1 MISYLCRA
9 LRLSQ
14 IVLNVGAA
22 AAVAGFFADFAVGGG
37 LVGLAFFGLFNVKV
51 SVKVSGKVSSG
62 TTPFADS
69 GRATRFLQLSI
80 VRGLVSGDEGDLT
93 QSDTIGVQCCQFK
106 LLQNSS

>member
-62 TTPFADS
+62 TTPFADP
-69 GRATRFLQLSI
+69 RACHPIPRALYCTRPCI
-80 VRGLVSGDEGDLT
+80 RR
-93 QSDTIGVQCCQFK
+93 
-106 LLQNSS
+106 

>member
-22 AAVAGFFADFAVGGG
+22 AAGFFADFAVGGG

-51 SVKVSGKVSSG
+51 SVKVSVQSLKWHHALRRPQGV
-62 TTPFADS
+62 PPDS
-69 GRATRFLQLSI
+69 CNS
-80 VRGLVSGDEGDLT
+80 
-93 QSDTIGVQCCQFK
+93 
-106 LLQNSS
+106 LLYAALYQAMKGI

>member
-51 SVKVSGKVSSG
+51 SVKVSGKVSGKVSSG

-69 GRATRFLQLSI
+69 GRATRFLELSI

-93 QSDTIGVQCCQFK
+93 QSDTIGVQC
-106 LLQNSS
+106 